1 MSLPRQ
7 VPPAGQ
13 PGPAP
18 ASRGRALAVATGC
31 VVIVTLSLYSLV
43 YLLSD
48 RVDPVDFHVYLG
60 AAEEIAAGASPYP
73 EFAYPPISALAVVPF
88 TFVSAGAAEV
98 AVKVLLILGV
108 LAALAIAG
116 VRDWRCYPLALLWP
130 SVNAAVQTG
139 NMTIPLALAAALAWR
154 FRDRAVPAGLSL
166 GASVAAKFI
175 LWPLWLWLIAAGRR
189 AAAAWT
195 VVAAVLVTLVTWTV
209 VDLGALA
216 EYPDRLRQV
225 NDATA
230 GAGYTLDALLRD
242 LGAGD
247 AVARALMAVVALA
260 LLVAV
265 VVQGRRGAEQRSFVL
280 AVAAALACSPI
291 VWLHYFA
298 LMLVPVAVVRPRLDL
313 VWFVPLGMWWFG
325 AGTGN
330 GTTAEAA
337 VVLAVAAATFVFAY
351 RAAAPGAAGSAR
363 LRHDVAG
370 RRTTAM
376 TSSS

>member
-1 MSLPRQ
+1 MSLPRREERD
-7 VPPAGQ
+7 AST
-13 PGPAP
+13 
-18 ASRGRALAVATGC
+18 ASRRRALATAAGC
-31 VVIVTLSLYSLV
+31 VVIVGFALYSLA

-48 RVDPVDFHVYLG
+48 AVDPVDFHVYLG

-73 EFAYPPISALAVVPF
+73 EFAYPPLSALAAVPF
-88 TFVSAGAAEV
+88 TLLSAGAAEV

-108 LAALAIAG
+108 LAVLAVAG

-139 NMTIPLALAAALAWR
+139 NITIPLALAAALAWR

-166 GASVAAKFI
+166 GASVAAKLI
-175 LWPLWLWLIAAGRR
+175 LWPLWLWLVAAGRR

-195 VVAAVLVTLVTWTV
+195 IVAAVLVTLVTWAI
-209 VDLGALA
+209 VDLGALF
-216 EYPDRLRQV
+216 EYPDRLRQL
-225 NDATA
+225 NEDTA
-230 GAGYTLDALLRD
+230 GAGYTLDTFLQD

-247 AVARALMAVVALA
+247 AVARVLMAAVAVA

-265 VVQGRRGAEQRSFVL
+265 VVVGRRGAEQRSFVL
-280 AVAAALACSPI
+280 AVAATLACSPI

-298 LMLVPVAVVRPRLDL
+298 LLLVPVAVVRPRLGL
-313 VWFVPLGMWWFG
+313 IWFVPLAMWGFG

-337 VVLAVAAATFVFAY
+337 VVLAVAVATFVLAY
-351 RAAAPGAAGSAR
+351 RAAPAGTHEASR
-363 LRHDVAG
+363 RPYDVAG